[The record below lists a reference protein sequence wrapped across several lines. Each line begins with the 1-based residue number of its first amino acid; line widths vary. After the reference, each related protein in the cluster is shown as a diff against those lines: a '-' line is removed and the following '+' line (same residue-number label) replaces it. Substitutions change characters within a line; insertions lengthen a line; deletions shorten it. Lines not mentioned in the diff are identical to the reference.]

1 MKLSPKIQII
11 ILLSVAE
18 MLAMGVWFSAS
29 AVVPVLT
36 TLWQLDGAG
45 QAWLTMSVQIGFVF
59 GALTSAIFNL
69 ADRIPAH
76 RLLAISCLAAG
87 ISTALIPL
95 LSTSLTPAILLRF
108 LSGAFLAGV
117 YPVGM
122 KLIATWTKK
131 ARGLGIGLLV
141 GAITVGSAFPHLLR
155 IFDDLEEWKIVL
167 YLAAFFAIVGAII
180 AYFFVKPGPYTAKSP
195 PFNWRY
201 TGYIF
206 RNKEILMANLGYLG
220 HMWELYA
227 MWTWIPLFLAM
238 SFKLT
243 GTNVTWATVWT
254 FAVIAIG
261 GLGSALAGK
270 LADRLGRT
278 TVTIASLII
287 SGICCLVVGSLLGA
301 NPVLL
306 VSICLLW
313 GFAVVA
319 DSAQFSACITE
330 LAHPEYMGTALT
342 LQTSLG
348 FLLTLITIR
357 ILPALVSWI
366 GWQGA
371 FAFLAIGPLFGI
383 WAMMTLRRSP
393 HAVKLANGKKEIFSG
408 NLAKIH
414 INETI
419 QFFFDIYYLER

>member
-278 TVTIASLII
+278 TVTITSLLI
-287 SGICCLVVGSLLGA
+287 SGICCLVVGSLFGA

-348 FLLTLITIR
+348 FLFTLITIR

-371 FAFLAIGPLFGI
+371 FAFLAIGPAFGI
-383 WAMMTLRRSP
+383 WAMITLRRSP
-393 HAVKLANGKKEIFSG
+393 DAVKLANGKK
-408 NLAKIH
+408 
-414 INETI
+414 
-419 QFFFDIYYLER
+419 